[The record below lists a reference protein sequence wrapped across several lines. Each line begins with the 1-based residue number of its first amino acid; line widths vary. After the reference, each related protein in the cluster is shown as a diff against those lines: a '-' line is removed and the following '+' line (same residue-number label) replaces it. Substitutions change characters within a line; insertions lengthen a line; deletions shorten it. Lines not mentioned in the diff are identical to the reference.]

1 MARLE
6 FDIDSD
12 VPAER
17 VLAALT
23 DFTENRPNLWPGL
36 KPELYR
42 VHATGPTW
50 ADVDEGSG
58 GPVWARE
65 HYDWSTPGT
74 VSWTIQASGFASTG
88 GFVAA
93 AVTPGQGGG
102 SRIHVTWER
111 HGRTLFGRFLV
122 AMIFLLRGRPVR
134 QSIEA
139 GLRKIGAEPSSIAR
153 TSSRT

>member
-6 FDIDSD
+6 FDIDTG

-17 VLAALT
+17 ILAALT

-36 KPELYR
+36 KRELYH

-50 ADVDEGSG
+50 ADVHEGSG

-65 HYDWSTPGT
+65 RYDWSTPRT
-74 VSWTIQASGFASTG
+74 VTWTMQESGFASPG
-88 GFVAA
+88 DFVTAV
-93 AVTPGQGGG
+93 VTPATDGG

-111 HGRTLFGRFLV
+111 HGRTLFGRLLV
-122 AMIFLLRGRPVR
+122 AMIVALRGRPVR

-139 GLRKIGAEPSSIAR
+139 GLAKIGADAAPMG
-153 TSSRT
+153 

>member
-6 FDIDSD
+6 FDIASD

-17 VLAALT
+17 ILAALT

-36 KPELYR
+36 KRELYQ
-42 VHATGPTW
+42 VHDTGPTW
-50 ADVDEGSG
+50 ADVNEGSG

-65 HYDWSTPGT
+65 RYDWSTPGT
-74 VSWTIQASGFASTG
+74 VTWTMQESGFATPG
-88 GFVAA
+88 DFITAV
-93 AVTPGQGGG
+93 VTPDADGG

-122 AMIFLLRGRPVR
+122 AMIYLLRGRPVR

-139 GLRKIGAEPSSIAR
+139 GVRRLSAESASTA
-153 TSSRT
+153 